1 MSFGTE
7 ANRRRLHALLTIGF
21 AGVWFVNGLFCK
33 VLNLVPRHRMIVAR
47 ILGAQYAPVATLAIG
62 LLELLMVG
70 WILSGIRPRLCAGTQ
85 MAVVAAMVPMECLL
99 TPDLLLFGRAN
110 LVPAGLLIA
119 AVYLDGFV
127 LSRASAD
134 PLSRGGTLL
143 RQ

>member
-1 MSFGTE
+1 MPSGTE
-7 ANRRRLHALLTIGF
+7 VNKRRLPTFLTIGL
-21 AGVWFVNGLFCK
+21 AAVWFVNGLFCK
-33 VLNLVPRHRMIVAR
+33 VLDLVPRHRMIVAR
-47 ILGAQYAPVATLAIG
+47 ILGAEYASAATRAIG
-62 LLELLMVG
+62 LLELLMVV

-85 MAVVAAMVPMECLL
+85 MIVVAAMVPIECLL

-127 LSRASAD
+127 LPRASTD

-143 RQ
+143 RP